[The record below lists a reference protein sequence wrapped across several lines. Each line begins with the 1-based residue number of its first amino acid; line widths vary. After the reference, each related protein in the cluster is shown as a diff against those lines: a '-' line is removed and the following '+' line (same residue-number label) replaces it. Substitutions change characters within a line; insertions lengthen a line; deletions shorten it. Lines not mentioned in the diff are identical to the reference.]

1 MPIYD
6 LWQVL
11 PEPDEVPSLPVQS
24 AVIRSMLVRRGVRN
38 ADEYR
43 RFVAAAKEVGAIG
56 ISMYDYRVT
65 AANVWPI
72 LARG

>member
-43 RFVAAAKEVGAIG
+43 RRAGNMV
-56 ISMYDYRVT
+56 
-65 AANVWPI
+65 ANVAIRVYRPE
-72 LARG
+72 